1 VTVGHFR
8 ETEVSNFDGVVVE
21 QQVGGLDIAVDDVV
35 FVEVEEA
42 FEDFLDEEVVT
53 LKSCKAY
60 HCGKYY
66 LRSKNLAK
74 LSPLQYSHKMYMLLG
89 DCFAW

>member
-1 VTVGHFR
+1 MTVGHFR

-42 FEDFLDEEVVT
+42 FEDFLDEEV
-53 LKSCKAY
+53 S
-60 HCGKYY
+60 Y
-66 LRSKNLAK
+66 LEELQGLPLWQV
-74 LSPLQYSHKMYMLLG
+74 LSSL
-89 DCFAW
+89 